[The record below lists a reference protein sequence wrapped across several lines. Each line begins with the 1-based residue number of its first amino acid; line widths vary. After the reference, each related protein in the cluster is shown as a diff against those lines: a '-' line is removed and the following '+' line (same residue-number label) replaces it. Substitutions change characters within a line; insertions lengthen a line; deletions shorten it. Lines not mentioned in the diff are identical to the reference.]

1 MTNMEQQ
8 INETYALQKASLQ
21 RLKNASAA
29 SRIEKLRSIER
40 YMFAHK
46 QDLFDALYSDF
57 KKPSS
62 EVIIGELLGVKK
74 EINHMIKH
82 VKSWMKP
89 QKVGT
94 PLMLVGT
101 QGYIQLEPKGMCLII
116 APWNY
121 PFNLAIN
128 PMVHAIAAGNAVML
142 KPSELSE
149 HTSAFIKKMITAL
162 FDPSE
167 VAVFEGDAA
176 VSTYLLAQ
184 KFDHIFFTGS
194 PMIGKIVMEA
204 ASKHLCSV
212 TLELGGKSPAIV
224 DESADIVASA
234 NKIAWGKFLNN
245 GQTCIAP
252 DYLYLHEKVNFQVL
266 QALENAITTFYGSGK
281 DIATNK
287 DYARIVNKRHF
298 ARIKQLVDDAL
309 SQGAKILTGG
319 DFDESTCFISP
330 TILLNCTHD
339 MQIMQEEIF
348 GPILPVLTFKDE
360 SEITRYLSNEE
371 KPLALYI
378 FSQNQ
383 VFSDYIVQNTSSG
396 SCLVNDCLIQFGHD
410 ELPFGGV
417 NNSGIGKSGGKF
429 GYMEFSHAKSV
440 LVQRTNL
447 VRYFYP
453 PYTIKTKWLLEQVLK
468 WF

>member
-1 MTNMEQQ
+1 MEQQ

-29 SRIEKLRSIER
+29 SRIEKLRSIET
-40 YMFAHK
+40 YMLAHK
-46 QDLFDALYSDF
+46 QDLFDALYADF

-62 EVIIGELLGVKK
+62 EVIIAELLGVKK

-128 PMVHAIAAGNAVML
+128 PLVHAIAAGNAVML

-149 HTSAFIKKMITAL
+149 HTSAFIKRMITAL

-167 VAVFEGDAA
+167 IAVFEGDAA
-176 VSTYLLAQ
+176 VSTYLLVQ

-194 PMIGKIVMEA
+194 PMIGKKVMEA

-224 DESADIVASA
+224 DESADIIASA

-252 DYLYLHEKVNFQVL
+252 DYLYVHEKVNFQVL
-266 QALENAITTFYGSGK
+266 QALENAIATFYGTGK
-281 DIATNK
+281 DIASSK

-298 ARIKQLVDDAL
+298 ARIKQLVDDAV

-348 GPILPVLTFKDE
+348 GPILPVLTFKNE

-371 KPLALYI
+371 KPLALYV
-378 FSQNQ
+378 FSTNQ
-383 VFSDYIVQNTSSG
+383 VFTDYIVQNTSSG

-429 GYMEFSHAKSV
+429 GYLEFSHAKSV

-447 VRYFYP
+447 LRFFYP
-453 PYTIKTKWLLEQVLK
+453 PYTMKTKWLIEQVLK

>member
-1 MTNMEQQ
+1 
-8 INETYALQKASLQ
+8 
-21 RLKNASAA
+21 
-29 SRIEKLRSIER
+29 
-40 YMFAHK
+40 
-46 QDLFDALYSDF
+46 
-57 KKPSS
+57 
-62 EVIIGELLGVKK
+62 
-74 EINHMIKH
+74 
-82 VKSWMKP
+82 MKP

-94 PLMLVGT
+94 PLMLLGT

-128 PMVHAIAAGNAVML
+128 PMVHAIAAGNAVIL

-149 HTSAFIKKMITAL
+149 HTSAFIKKMVTAL

-194 PMIGKIVMEA
+194 PMIGKKVMEA

-252 DYLYLHEKVNFQVL
+252 DYLYVHEKVNFKVL
-266 QALENAITTFYGSGK
+266 QALENAIATFYGSGK
-281 DIATNK
+281 DIATSK

-348 GPILPVLTFKDE
+348 GPILPVLTFKNE

-383 VFSDYIVQNTSSG
+383 VFTDYIVQNTSSG

-429 GYMEFSHAKSV
+429 GYMEFSHSKSV

-447 VRYFYP
+447 LRFFYP
-453 PYTIKTKWLLEQVLK
+453 PYTIKTKWLIEQVLK

>member
-1 MTNMEQQ
+1 MEQQ

-21 RLKNASAA
+21 RLKNASASA
-29 SRIEKLRSIER
+29 RIEKLRAIER

-46 QDLFDALYSDF
+46 QDLFDALYADF

-74 EINHMIKH
+74 EINYMIKH

-89 QKVGT
+89 QRVGT
-94 PLMLVGT
+94 PLMLLGT
-101 QGYIQLEPKGMCLII
+101 QGHIQLEPKGMCLII

-128 PMVHAIAAGNAVML
+128 PLVHAIAAGNAVIL

-149 HTSAFIKKMITAL
+149 HTSAFIKKMITSL
-162 FDPSE
+162 FDPAE
-167 VAVFEGDAA
+167 VAVFEGDASVA
-176 VSTYLLAQ
+176 SYLLEQ

-194 PMIGKIVMEA
+194 PMIGKKVMEA
-204 ASKHLCSV
+204 AAKHLCSV

-224 DESADIVASA
+224 DESADITASA
-234 NKIAWGKFLNN
+234 QKIAWGKFLNN

-252 DYLYLHEKVNFQVL
+252 DYLFIHEKVNFKFL
-266 QALENAITTFYGSGK
+266 QALEETIANFYGVGK
-281 DIATNK
+281 DIASSK

-298 ARIKQLVDDAL
+298 ARIKSLFDDAIE
-309 SQGAKILTGG
+309 QGAKVLMGG

-330 TILLNCTHD
+330 TILTHCSPD
-339 MQIMQEEIF
+339 MLIMQEEIF
-348 GPILPVLTFKDE
+348 GPLLPVMTFKLE
-360 SEITRYLSNEE
+360 EEITRYLSKEE
-371 KPLALYI
+371 KPLALYV

-383 VFSDYIVQNTSSG
+383 VFSDFIVQNTSSG
-396 SCLVNDCLIQFGHD
+396 SCLINDCLIQFGHD

-429 GYMEFSHAKSV
+429 GYLEFSHAKSV
-440 LVQRTNL
+440 LIQRTNL
-447 VRYFYP
+447 LRFFYP
-453 PYTIKTKWLLEQVLK
+453 PYTLKTKWLIEQVLK

>member
-1 MTNMEQQ
+1 MEQQ
-8 INETYALQKASLQ
+8 INAIYALQKSSLQ

-29 SRIEKLRSIER
+29 SRIEKLRSIET
-40 YMFAHK
+40 YMLAHK
-46 QDLFDALYSDF
+46 QSLFDALYADF
-57 KKPSS
+57 RKPSS
-62 EVIIGELLGVKK
+62 EVIIAELLGVKK
-74 EINHMIKH
+74 EINYMIKH
-82 VKSWMKP
+82 LKSWMKP

-94 PLMLVGT
+94 PLMLMGT
-101 QGYIQLEPKGMCLII
+101 QGQIQLEPKGMCLII

-128 PMVHAIAAGNAVML
+128 PLVHAIAAGNAIML
-142 KPSELSE
+142 KPSEMSE
-149 HTSAFIKKMITAL
+149 HTSAFINKMITAL
-162 FDPSE
+162 FDSSE
-167 VAVFEGDAA
+167 VAVFEGDASVA
-176 VSTYLLAQ
+176 SYLLEQ

-194 PMIGKIVMEA
+194 PMIGKKVMEA

-224 DESADIVASA
+224 DESADISSSA
-234 NKIAWGKFLNN
+234 QKIAWGKFLNN

-252 DYLYLHEKVNFQVL
+252 DFLYVHEKVNFQFL
-266 QALENAITTFYGSGK
+266 QALELSIASFYGTGSE
-281 DIATNK
+281 IATSK

-298 ARIKQLVDDAL
+298 NRIKHLVDEAVL
-309 SQGAKILTGG
+309 QGAKILIGG
-319 DFDESTCFISP
+319 DFDESTCFMSP
-330 TILLNCTHD
+330 TILTNCTID

-348 GPILPVLTFKDE
+348 GPILPVMTFKNE
-360 SEITRYLSNEE
+360 VEITGYLSREE

-383 VFSDYIVQNTSSG
+383 IFSDFIVQNTSSG
-396 SCLVNDCLIQFGHD
+396 SCLINDCLIQFGHD

-429 GYMEFSHAKSV
+429 GFLEFSHAKSV

-453 PYTIKTKWLLEQVLK
+453 PYTAKRKWLIEQVLK

>member
-1 MTNMEQQ
+1 MEQQ
-8 INETYALQKASLQ
+8 INAIYALQKSSLQ

-29 SRIEKLRSIER
+29 SRIEKLRSIET
-40 YMFAHK
+40 YMLAHK
-46 QDLFDALYSDF
+46 QSLFDALYADF
-57 KKPSS
+57 RKPSS
-62 EVIIGELLGVKK
+62 EVIIAELLGVKK
-74 EINHMIKH
+74 EINYMIKH
-82 VKSWMKP
+82 LKSWMKP

-94 PLMLVGT
+94 PLMLIGT
-101 QGYIQLEPKGMCLII
+101 QGQIQLEPKGMCLII

-128 PMVHAIAAGNAVML
+128 PLVHAIAAGNAIML
-142 KPSELSE
+142 KPSEMSE
-149 HTSAFIKKMITAL
+149 HTSAFINKMITAL

-167 VAVFEGDAA
+167 VAVFEGDASVA
-176 VSTYLLAQ
+176 SYLLEQ

-194 PMIGKIVMEA
+194 PMIGKKVMEA

-224 DESADIVASA
+224 DESADISSSA
-234 NKIAWGKFLNN
+234 QKIAWGKFLNN

-252 DYLYLHEKVNFQVL
+252 DFLYVHEKVNFQFL
-266 QALENAITTFYGSGK
+266 QALEQSIASFYGTGSE
-281 DIATNK
+281 IAKSK

-298 ARIKQLVDDAL
+298 NRIKHLFDEAVL
-309 SQGAKILTGG
+309 QGAKVLIGG
-319 DFDESTCFISP
+319 DFDESTCFMSP
-330 TILLNCTHD
+330 TILTNCNVD

-348 GPILPVLTFKDE
+348 GPILPVITFKNE
-360 SEITRYLSNEE
+360 VEITGYLSREE

-383 VFSDYIVQNTSSG
+383 IFSDFIVQNTSSG
-396 SCLVNDCLIQFGHD
+396 SCLINDCLIQFGHD

-429 GYMEFSHAKSV
+429 GFLEFSHAKSV
-440 LVQRTNL
+440 LVQKTNF

-453 PYTIKTKWLLEQVLK
+453 PYTAKRKWLIEQVLK

>member
-1 MTNMEQQ
+1 MEQQ

-29 SRIEKLRSIER
+29 SRIEKLRSIET
-40 YMFAHK
+40 YMLAHK
-46 QDLFDALYSDF
+46 QDLFDALYADF

-62 EVIIGELLGVKK
+62 EVIIAELLGVKK

-94 PLMLVGT
+94 PLMLLGT

-128 PMVHAIAAGNAVML
+128 PLVHAIAAGNAVML

-149 HTSAFIKKMITAL
+149 HTSAFIKRMITAL

-194 PMIGKIVMEA
+194 PMIGKKVMEA

-224 DESADIVASA
+224 DESADIIASA
-234 NKIAWGKFLNN
+234 NKIAWGKYLNN

-252 DYLYLHEKVNFQVL
+252 DYLYVHEKVNFQVL
-266 QALENAITTFYGSGK
+266 QALENAIATFYGTGK
-281 DIATNK
+281 DIALNK

-298 ARIKQLVDDAL
+298 ARIKQLVDDAV

-348 GPILPVLTFKDE
+348 GPILPVLTFKNE
-360 SEITRYLSNEE
+360 SEITRYLSTEE
-371 KPLALYI
+371 KPLALYV
-378 FSQNQ
+378 FSTNQ
-383 VFSDYIVQNTSSG
+383 VFTDYIVQNTSSG

-429 GYMEFSHAKSV
+429 GYLEFSHAKSV

-447 VRYFYP
+447 LRFFYP
-453 PYTIKTKWLLEQVLK
+453 PYTMKTKWLIEQVLK

>member
-1 MTNMEQQ
+1 
-8 INETYALQKASLQ
+8 
-21 RLKNASAA
+21 
-29 SRIEKLRSIER
+29 
-40 YMFAHK
+40 
-46 QDLFDALYSDF
+46 
-57 KKPSS
+57 
-62 EVIIGELLGVKK
+62 
-74 EINHMIKH
+74 
-82 VKSWMKP
+82 
-89 QKVGT
+89 
-94 PLMLVGT
+94 
-101 QGYIQLEPKGMCLII
+101 
-116 APWNY
+116 
-121 PFNLAIN
+121 
-128 PMVHAIAAGNAVML
+128 
-142 KPSELSE
+142 
-149 HTSAFIKKMITAL
+149 
-162 FDPSE
+162 
-167 VAVFEGDAA
+167 
-176 VSTYLLAQ
+176 
-184 KFDHIFFTGS
+184 
-194 PMIGKIVMEA
+194 MIGKKVMEA

-252 DYLYLHEKVNFQVL
+252 DYLYVHEKVNFQVL
-266 QALENAITTFYGSGK
+266 QALENAIATFYGIGK
-281 DIATNK
+281 DIATSK

-319 DFDESTCFISP
+319 DFDEYTCFISP

-383 VFSDYIVQNTSSG
+383 VFTDYIVQNTSSG

-429 GYMEFSHAKSV
+429 GYLEFSHAKSV

-447 VRYFYP
+447 LRFFYP
-453 PYTIKTKWLLEQVLK
+453 PYTIKTKWLIEQVLK

>member
-1 MTNMEQQ
+1 MEQQ
-8 INETYALQKASLQ
+8 INTIHALQKSSLQ

-29 SRIEKLRSIER
+29 SRIEKLRSIET

-46 QDLFDALYSDF
+46 QLLCDALYADF
-57 KKPSS
+57 RKPST
-62 EVIIGELLGVKK
+62 EVIIAELLGVKK
-74 EINHMIKH
+74 EINYMIKH
-82 VKSWMKP
+82 LKSWMKP

-94 PLMLVGT
+94 PLMLMGT
-101 QGYIQLEPKGMCLII
+101 HGQIQLEPKGMCLII

-128 PMVHAIAAGNAVML
+128 PLVHAIAAGNAIML
-142 KPSELSE
+142 KPSEMSE
-149 HTSAFIKKMITAL
+149 HTSAFINKMITAL

-167 VAVFEGDAA
+167 VAVFEGDASVA
-176 VSTYLLAQ
+176 SYLLEQ

-194 PMIGKIVMEA
+194 PVIGKKVMEA

-224 DESADIVASA
+224 DESAEISSSA
-234 NKIAWGKFLNN
+234 QKIAWGKFLNN

-252 DYLYLHEKVNFQVL
+252 DYLYVHEKINFQFL
-266 QALENAITTFYGSGK
+266 QALEHAIAGFYGTGSE
-281 DIATNK
+281 IATSK

-298 ARIKQLVDDAL
+298 NRIKHLVDEAVSL
-309 SQGAKILTGG
+309 GAKILIGG
-319 DFDESTCFISP
+319 DFDESTCFMSP
-330 TILLNCTHD
+330 TILTNCTID

-348 GPILPVLTFKDE
+348 GPILPVMTFKNE
-360 SEITRYLSNEE
+360 VEITGYLSQEE

-383 VFSDYIVQNTSSG
+383 IFSDFIIQNTSSG
-396 SCLVNDCLIQFGHD
+396 SCLINDCLIQFGHD

-429 GYMEFSHAKSV
+429 GFLEFSHAKSV

-453 PYTIKTKWLLEQVLK
+453 PYTAKRKWLIEQVLK

>member
-1 MTNMEQQ
+1 MEQQ

-29 SRIEKLRSIER
+29 SRIEKLRSIET
-40 YMFAHK
+40 YMLAHK
-46 QDLFDALYSDF
+46 QDLFDALYADF

-62 EVIIGELLGVKK
+62 EVIIAELLGVKK

-128 PMVHAIAAGNAVML
+128 PLVHAIAAGNAVML

-149 HTSAFIKKMITAL
+149 HTSAFIKRMITAL

-167 VAVFEGDAA
+167 IAVFEGDAT

-194 PMIGKIVMEA
+194 PMIGKKVMEA

-224 DESADIVASA
+224 DESADIIASA

-252 DYLYLHEKVNFQVL
+252 DYLYVHEKVNFQVL
-266 QALENAITTFYGSGK
+266 QALENAIATFYGTGK
-281 DIATNK
+281 DIASSK

-298 ARIKQLVDDAL
+298 ARIKQLVDDAV

-348 GPILPVLTFKDE
+348 GPILPVLTFKNE
-360 SEITRYLSNEE
+360 TEITRYLSNEE
-371 KPLALYI
+371 KPLALYV
-378 FSQNQ
+378 FSTNQ
-383 VFSDYIVQNTSSG
+383 VFTDYIVQNTSSG

-429 GYMEFSHAKSV
+429 GYLEFSHAKSV

-447 VRYFYP
+447 LRFFYP
-453 PYTIKTKWLLEQVLK
+453 PYTMKTKWLIEQVLK

>member
-1 MTNMEQQ
+1 MEQQ
-8 INETYALQKASLQ
+8 INTIHALQKSSLQ

-29 SRIEKLRSIER
+29 SRIEKLRSIET
-40 YMFAHK
+40 YMLAHK
-46 QDLFDALYSDF
+46 QLLCDALYADF
-57 KKPSS
+57 RKPST
-62 EVIIGELLGVKK
+62 EVIIAELLGVKK
-74 EINHMIKH
+74 EINYMIKH
-82 VKSWMKP
+82 LKSWMRP

-94 PLMLVGT
+94 PLMLMGT
-101 QGYIQLEPKGMCLII
+101 HGQIQLEPKGMCLII

-128 PMVHAIAAGNAVML
+128 PLVHAIAAGNAIML
-142 KPSELSE
+142 KPSEMSE
-149 HTSAFIKKMITAL
+149 HTSAFINKMITAL

-167 VAVFEGDAA
+167 VAVFEGDASVA
-176 VSTYLLAQ
+176 GYLLEQ

-194 PMIGKIVMEA
+194 PVIGKKVMEA

-224 DESADIVASA
+224 DESAEISSSA
-234 NKIAWGKFLNN
+234 QKIAWGKFLNN

-252 DYLYLHEKVNFQVL
+252 DYLYVHEKINFQFL
-266 QALENAITTFYGSGK
+266 QALEHAIAGFYGTGSE
-281 DIATNK
+281 IATSK

-298 ARIKQLVDDAL
+298 NRIKHLVDEAVL
-309 SQGAKILTGG
+309 LGAKILIGG
-319 DFDESTCFISP
+319 DFDESTCFMSP
-330 TILLNCTHD
+330 TILTNCTID

-348 GPILPVLTFKDE
+348 GPILPVMTFKNE
-360 SEITRYLSNEE
+360 VEITGYLSQEE

-383 VFSDYIVQNTSSG
+383 IFSDFIIQNTSSG
-396 SCLVNDCLIQFGHD
+396 SCLINDCLIQFGHD

-429 GYMEFSHAKSV
+429 GFLEFSHAKSV

-453 PYTIKTKWLLEQVLK
+453 PYTAKRKWLIEQVLK

>member
-1 MTNMEQQ
+1 MEQQ
-8 INETYALQKASLQ
+8 INAIYALQKSSLQ

-29 SRIEKLRSIER
+29 SRIEKLRSIET
-40 YMFAHK
+40 YMLAHK
-46 QDLFDALYSDF
+46 QSLFDALYADF
-57 KKPSS
+57 RKPSS
-62 EVIIGELLGVKK
+62 EVIIAELLGVKK
-74 EINHMIKH
+74 EINYMIKH
-82 VKSWMKP
+82 LKSWMKP

-94 PLMLVGT
+94 PLMLMGT
-101 QGYIQLEPKGMCLII
+101 QGQIQLEPKGMCLII

-128 PMVHAIAAGNAVML
+128 PLVHAIAAGNAIML
-142 KPSELSE
+142 KPSEMSE
-149 HTSAFIKKMITAL
+149 HTSAFINIMITAL
-162 FDPSE
+162 FDSSE
-167 VAVFEGDAA
+167 VAVFEGDASVA
-176 VSTYLLAQ
+176 SYLLEQ

-194 PMIGKIVMEA
+194 PMIGKKVMEA

-224 DESADIVASA
+224 DESADISSSA
-234 NKIAWGKFLNN
+234 QKIAWGKFLNN

-252 DYLYLHEKVNFQVL
+252 DYLYVHEKVNFQFL
-266 QALENAITTFYGSGK
+266 QALELSIASFYGTGSE
-281 DIATNK
+281 IATSK

-298 ARIKQLVDDAL
+298 NRIKHLVDEAVL
-309 SQGAKILTGG
+309 QGAKILIGG
-319 DFDESTCFISP
+319 DFDESTCFMSP
-330 TILLNCTHD
+330 TILTNCTID

-348 GPILPVLTFKDE
+348 GPILPVMTFKNE
-360 SEITRYLSNEE
+360 VEITGYLSREE

-383 VFSDYIVQNTSSG
+383 IFSDFIVQNTSSG
-396 SCLVNDCLIQFGHD
+396 SCLINDCLIQFGHD

-429 GYMEFSHAKSV
+429 GFLEFSHAKSV

-453 PYTIKTKWLLEQVLK
+453 PYTAKRKWLIEQVLK

>member
-1 MTNMEQQ
+1 MEQQ
-8 INETYALQKASLQ
+8 INTIHALQKSSLQ

-29 SRIEKLRSIER
+29 SRIEKLRSIET
-40 YMFAHK
+40 YMLAHK
-46 QDLFDALYSDF
+46 QLLCDALYADF
-57 KKPSS
+57 RKPNT
-62 EVIIGELLGVKK
+62 EVIIAELLGVKK
-74 EINHMIKH
+74 EINYMIKH
-82 VKSWMKP
+82 LKSWMRP

-94 PLMLVGT
+94 PLMLMGT
-101 QGYIQLEPKGMCLII
+101 HGQIQLEPKGMCLII

-128 PMVHAIAAGNAVML
+128 PLVHAIAAGNAIML
-142 KPSELSE
+142 KPSEMSE
-149 HTSAFIKKMITAL
+149 HTSAFINKMITAL

-167 VAVFEGDAA
+167 VAVFEGDASVA
-176 VSTYLLAQ
+176 GYLLEQ

-194 PMIGKIVMEA
+194 PVIGKKVMEA

-224 DESADIVASA
+224 DESAEISSSA
-234 NKIAWGKFLNN
+234 QKIAWGKFLNN

-252 DYLYLHEKVNFQVL
+252 DYLYVHEKINFQFL
-266 QALENAITTFYGSGK
+266 QALEHAIAGFYGTGSE
-281 DIATNK
+281 IATSK

-298 ARIKQLVDDAL
+298 NRIKHLVDEAVSL
-309 SQGAKILTGG
+309 GAKILIGG
-319 DFDESTCFISP
+319 DFDESTCFMSP
-330 TILLNCTHD
+330 TILTNCTIN

-348 GPILPVLTFKDE
+348 GPILPVMTFKNE
-360 SEITRYLSNEE
+360 VEITGYLSQEE

-383 VFSDYIVQNTSSG
+383 IFSDFIIQNTSSG
-396 SCLVNDCLIQFGHD
+396 SCLINDCLIQFGHD

-429 GYMEFSHAKSV
+429 GFLEFSHAKSV

-453 PYTIKTKWLLEQVLK
+453 PYTAKRKWLIEQVLK

>member
-1 MTNMEQQ
+1 MEQQ
-8 INETYALQKASLQ
+8 INAIYALQKSSLQ

-29 SRIEKLRSIER
+29 SRIEKLRSIET
-40 YMFAHK
+40 YMLAHK
-46 QDLFDALYSDF
+46 QSLFDALYADF
-57 KKPSS
+57 RKPSS
-62 EVIIGELLGVKK
+62 EVIIAELLGVKK
-74 EINHMIKH
+74 EINYMIKH
-82 VKSWMKP
+82 LKSWMKP

-94 PLMLVGT
+94 PLMLLGT
-101 QGYIQLEPKGMCLII
+101 QGQIQLEPKGMCLII

-128 PMVHAIAAGNAVML
+128 PLVHAIAAGNAIML
-142 KPSELSE
+142 KPSEMSE
-149 HTSAFIKKMITAL
+149 HTSAFINKMITAL

-167 VAVFEGDAA
+167 VAVFEGDASVA
-176 VSTYLLAQ
+176 SYLLEQ

-194 PMIGKIVMEA
+194 PMIGKKVMEA

-224 DESADIVASA
+224 DESADISSSA
-234 NKIAWGKFLNN
+234 QKIAWGKFLNN

-252 DYLYLHEKVNFQVL
+252 DFLYVHEKVNFQFL
-266 QALENAITTFYGSGK
+266 QALEHAIAGFYGTGSE
-281 DIATNK
+281 IAKSK

-298 ARIKQLVDDAL
+298 NRIKHLFDEAVL
-309 SQGAKILTGG
+309 QGAKVLIGG
-319 DFDESTCFISP
+319 DFDESTCFMSP
-330 TILLNCTHD
+330 TILTNCTID

-348 GPILPVLTFKDE
+348 GPILPVLTFKNE
-360 SEITRYLSNEE
+360 VEITGYLSREE
-371 KPLALYI
+371 KPLSLYI

-383 VFSDYIVQNTSSG
+383 IFSDFIVQNTSSG
-396 SCLVNDCLIQFGHD
+396 SCLINDCLIQFGHD

-429 GYMEFSHAKSV
+429 GFLEFSHAKSV
-440 LVQRTNL
+440 LVQKTNF

-453 PYTIKTKWLLEQVLK
+453 PYTAKRKWLIEQVLK

>member
-29 SRIEKLRSIER
+29 SRIEKLRSIET
-40 YMFAHK
+40 YMLAHK
-46 QDLFDALYSDF
+46 QDLFDALYADF

-62 EVIIGELLGVKK
+62 EVIIAELLGVKK

-128 PMVHAIAAGNAVML
+128 PLVHAIAAGNAVML

-167 VAVFEGDAA
+167 VAVFEGDAT

-194 PMIGKIVMEA
+194 PMIGKKVMEA

-252 DYLYLHEKVNFQVL
+252 DYLYVHEKVNFQVL
-266 QALENAITTFYGSGK
+266 QALENAIAMFYGSGK
-281 DIATNK
+281 DIATSK

-330 TILLNCTHD
+330 TILLNCTHE

-383 VFSDYIVQNTSSG
+383 VFTDYIVQNTSSG

-429 GYMEFSHAKSV
+429 GYLEFSHAKSV

-447 VRYFYP
+447 LRFFYP
-453 PYTIKTKWLLEQVLK
+453 PYTIKTKWLIEQVLK

>member
-1 MTNMEQQ
+1 MEQQ

-29 SRIEKLRSIER
+29 SRIEKLRSIET
-40 YMFAHK
+40 YMLAHK
-46 QDLFDALYSDF
+46 QDLFDALYADF

-62 EVIIGELLGVKK
+62 EVIIAELLGVKK
-74 EINHMIKH
+74 EINYMIKH

-94 PLMLVGT
+94 PLMLMGT
-101 QGYIQLEPKGMCLII
+101 QGHIQLEPKGMCLII

-128 PMVHAIAAGNAVML
+128 PLVHAIAAGNAVIL

-149 HTSAFIKKMITAL
+149 HTSAFIKKMITSL

-167 VAVFEGDAA
+167 VAVFEGDASVA
-176 VSTYLLAQ
+176 SYLLEQ

-194 PMIGKIVMEA
+194 PMIGKKVMEA
-204 ASKHLCSV
+204 AAKHLCSV

-234 NKIAWGKFLNN
+234 QKIAWGKFLNN

-252 DYLYLHEKVNFQVL
+252 DYLYIHEKVNFQFL
-266 QALENAITTFYGSGK
+266 QALEQTIANFYGVGK
-281 DIATNK
+281 DIAGSK

-298 ARIKQLVDDAL
+298 ARIKSLVDDAIL
-309 SQGAKILTGG
+309 QGAKVLTGG
-319 DFDESTCFISP
+319 EFDEATCFISP
-330 TILLNCTHD
+330 TILINCTHD

-348 GPILPVLTFKDE
+348 GPILPVMTFKHEAD
-360 SEITRYLSNEE
+360 ITRYLSQEE
-371 KPLALYI
+371 KPLALYV
-378 FSQNQ
+378 FSQNK
-383 VFSDYIVQNTSSG
+383 VFSDFIVQNTSSG
-396 SCLVNDCLIQFGHD
+396 SCLINDCLIQFGHD

-429 GYMEFSHAKSV
+429 GFLEFSHAKSV

-453 PYTIKTKWLLEQVLK
+453 PYTLKRKWLIEQVLK

>member
-1 MTNMEQQ
+1 MEQQ

-29 SRIEKLRSIER
+29 SRIEKLRSIET
-40 YMFAHK
+40 YMLAHK
-46 QDLFDALYSDF
+46 QDLFDALYADF

-62 EVIIGELLGVKK
+62 EVIIAELLGVKK

-94 PLMLVGT
+94 PLMLLGT

-128 PMVHAIAAGNAVML
+128 PLVHAIAAGNAVML

-149 HTSAFIKKMITAL
+149 HTSAFIKRMITSL

-194 PMIGKIVMEA
+194 PMIGKKVMEA

-224 DESADIVASA
+224 DESADIIASA
-234 NKIAWGKFLNN
+234 NKIAWGKYLNN

-252 DYLYLHEKVNFQVL
+252 DYLYVHEKVNFQVL
-266 QALENAITTFYGSGK
+266 QALENAIATFYGTGK
-281 DIATNK
+281 DIALNK

-298 ARIKQLVDDAL
+298 ARIKQLVDDAV

-348 GPILPVLTFKDE
+348 GPILPVLTFKNE
-360 SEITRYLSNEE
+360 SEITRYLSTEE
-371 KPLALYI
+371 KPLALYV
-378 FSQNQ
+378 FSTNQ
-383 VFSDYIVQNTSSG
+383 VFTDYIVQNTSSG

-429 GYMEFSHAKSV
+429 GYLEFSHAKSV

-447 VRYFYP
+447 LRFFYP
-453 PYTIKTKWLLEQVLK
+453 PYTMKTKWLIEQVLK

>member
-1 MTNMEQQ
+1 MEQQ
-8 INETYALQKASLQ
+8 INTIHALQKSSLQ

-29 SRIEKLRSIER
+29 SRIEKLRSIET
-40 YMFAHK
+40 YMLAHK
-46 QDLFDALYSDF
+46 QLLCDALYADF
-57 KKPSS
+57 RKPST
-62 EVIIGELLGVKK
+62 EVIIAELLGVKK
-74 EINHMIKH
+74 EINYMIKH
-82 VKSWMKP
+82 LKSWMRP

-94 PLMLVGT
+94 PLMLMGT
-101 QGYIQLEPKGMCLII
+101 HGQIQLEPKGMCLII

-128 PMVHAIAAGNAVML
+128 PLVHAIAAGNAIML
-142 KPSELSE
+142 KPSEMSE
-149 HTSAFIKKMITAL
+149 HTSAFINKMITAL

-167 VAVFEGDAA
+167 VAVFEGDASVA
-176 VSTYLLAQ
+176 GYLLEQ

-194 PMIGKIVMEA
+194 PVIGKKVMEA

-224 DESADIVASA
+224 DESAEISSSA
-234 NKIAWGKFLNN
+234 QKIAWGKFLNN

-252 DYLYLHEKVNFQVL
+252 DYLYVHEKINFQFL
-266 QALENAITTFYGSGK
+266 QALEYAIAGFYGTGSE
-281 DIATNK
+281 IATSK

-298 ARIKQLVDDAL
+298 NRIKHLVDEAVSL
-309 SQGAKILTGG
+309 GAKILIGG
-319 DFDESTCFISP
+319 DFDESTCFMSP
-330 TILLNCTHD
+330 TILTNCTID

-348 GPILPVLTFKDE
+348 GPILPVMTFKNE
-360 SEITRYLSNEE
+360 VEITGYLSQEE

-383 VFSDYIVQNTSSG
+383 IFSDFIIQNTSSG
-396 SCLVNDCLIQFGHD
+396 SCLINDCLIQFGHD

-429 GYMEFSHAKSV
+429 GFLEFSHAKSV

-453 PYTIKTKWLLEQVLK
+453 PYTAKRKWLIEQVLK

>member
-1 MTNMEQQ
+1 MEQQ
-8 INETYALQKASLQ
+8 INEIYALQKSSLQ

-29 SRIEKLRSIER
+29 SRIEKLRAIET
-40 YMFAHK
+40 YMLAHK
-46 QDLFDALYSDF
+46 QSLFDALYADF
-57 KKPSS
+57 RKPSS
-62 EVIIGELLGVKK
+62 EVIIAELLGVKK
-74 EINHMIKH
+74 EINYMIKH
-82 VKSWMKP
+82 LKSWMKP

-94 PLMLVGT
+94 PLMLLGT
-101 QGYIQLEPKGMCLII
+101 QGQIQLEPKGMCLII

-128 PMVHAIAAGNAVML
+128 PLVHAIAAGNAIML
-142 KPSELSE
+142 KPSEMSE
-149 HTSAFIKKMITAL
+149 HTSAFINKMITAL

-167 VAVFEGDAA
+167 VAVFEGDASVA
-176 VSTYLLAQ
+176 SFLLEQ

-194 PMIGKIVMEA
+194 PMIGKKVMEA

-224 DESADIVASA
+224 DESADITSSA
-234 NKIAWGKFLNN
+234 QKIAWGKFLNN

-252 DYLYLHEKVNFQVL
+252 DYLYVHEKINFQFL
-266 QALENAITTFYGSGK
+266 QALELAIASFYGTGSE
-281 DIATNK
+281 IAKSK

-298 ARIKQLVDDAL
+298 NRIKHLVDEAVL
-309 SQGAKILTGG
+309 HGAKILLGG
-319 DFDESTCFISP
+319 DFDESTCFMSP
-330 TILLNCTHD
+330 TILTNCTID

-348 GPILPVLTFKDE
+348 GPILPVMTFKNE
-360 SEITRYLSNEE
+360 VEITGYLSREE

-383 VFSDYIVQNTSSG
+383 IFSDFIVQNTSSG
-396 SCLVNDCLIQFGHD
+396 SCLINDCLIQFGHD

-429 GYMEFSHAKSV
+429 GFLEFSHAKSV
-440 LVQRTNL
+440 LVQKTNF

-453 PYTIKTKWLLEQVLK
+453 PYTAKRKWILEQVLK

>member
-1 MTNMEQQ
+1 MEQQ
-8 INETYALQKASLQ
+8 IKTIHALQKSSLQ

-29 SRIEKLRSIER
+29 SRIEKLRSIET
-40 YMFAHK
+40 YMLAHK
-46 QDLFDALYSDF
+46 QLLCDALYADF
-57 KKPSS
+57 RKPST
-62 EVIIGELLGVKK
+62 EVIIAELLGVKK
-74 EINHMIKH
+74 EINYMIKH
-82 VKSWMKP
+82 LKSWMRP

-94 PLMLVGT
+94 PLMLMGT
-101 QGYIQLEPKGMCLII
+101 HGQIQLEPKGMCLII

-128 PMVHAIAAGNAVML
+128 PLVHAIAAGNAIML
-142 KPSELSE
+142 KPSEMSE
-149 HTSAFIKKMITAL
+149 HTSAFINKMITAL

-167 VAVFEGDAA
+167 VAVFEGDASVA
-176 VSTYLLAQ
+176 SYLLEQ

-194 PMIGKIVMEA
+194 PVIGKKVMEA

-212 TLELGGKSPAIV
+212 TLELGGKSPAII
-224 DESADIVASA
+224 DESAEISSSA
-234 NKIAWGKFLNN
+234 QKIAWGKFLNN

-252 DYLYLHEKVNFQVL
+252 DYLYVHEKINFQFL
-266 QALENAITTFYGSGK
+266 QALEHAIAGFYGTGSE
-281 DIATNK
+281 IATSK

-298 ARIKQLVDDAL
+298 NRIKHLVDEAVL
-309 SQGAKILTGG
+309 LGAKILIGG
-319 DFDESTCFISP
+319 DFDESTCFMSP
-330 TILLNCTHD
+330 TILTNCTID

-348 GPILPVLTFKDE
+348 GPILPVMTFKNE
-360 SEITRYLSNEE
+360 VEITGYLSQEE

-383 VFSDYIVQNTSSG
+383 IFSDFIIQNTSSG
-396 SCLVNDCLIQFGHD
+396 SCLINDCLIQFGHD

-429 GYMEFSHAKSV
+429 GFLEFSHAKSV

-453 PYTIKTKWLLEQVLK
+453 PYTAKRKWLIEQVLI

>member
-1 MTNMEQQ
+1 MEQQ
-8 INETYALQKASLQ
+8 INTIHALQKSSLQ

-29 SRIEKLRSIER
+29 SRIEKLRSIET
-40 YMFAHK
+40 YMLAHK
-46 QDLFDALYSDF
+46 QLLCDALYADF
-57 KKPSS
+57 RKPST
-62 EVIIGELLGVKK
+62 EVIIAELLGVKK
-74 EINHMIKH
+74 EINYMIKH
-82 VKSWMKP
+82 LKSWMRP

-94 PLMLVGT
+94 PLMLMGT
-101 QGYIQLEPKGMCLII
+101 HGQIQLEPKGMCLII

-128 PMVHAIAAGNAVML
+128 PLVHAIAAGNAIML
-142 KPSELSE
+142 KPSEMSE
-149 HTSAFIKKMITAL
+149 HTSAFINKMITAL

-167 VAVFEGDAA
+167 VAVFEGDASVA
-176 VSTYLLAQ
+176 GYLLEQ

-194 PMIGKIVMEA
+194 PVIGKKVMEA

-224 DESADIVASA
+224 DESAEISSSA
-234 NKIAWGKFLNN
+234 QKIAWGKFLNN

-252 DYLYLHEKVNFQVL
+252 DYLYVHEKINFQFL
-266 QALENAITTFYGSGK
+266 QALEHAIAGFYGTGSE
-281 DIATNK
+281 IATSK

-298 ARIKQLVDDAL
+298 NRIKHLVDEAVSL
-309 SQGAKILTGG
+309 GAKILIGG
-319 DFDESTCFISP
+319 DFDESTCFMSP
-330 TILLNCTHD
+330 TILTNCTID

-348 GPILPVLTFKDE
+348 GPILPVMTFKNE
-360 SEITRYLSNEE
+360 VEITGYLSQEE

-383 VFSDYIVQNTSSG
+383 IFSDFIIQNTSSG
-396 SCLVNDCLIQFGHD
+396 SCLINDCLIQFGHD
-410 ELPFGGV
+410 KLPFGGV

-429 GYMEFSHAKSV
+429 GFLEFSHAKSV

-453 PYTIKTKWLLEQVLK
+453 PYTAKRKWLIEQVLK

>member
-1 MTNMEQQ
+1 MEQQ
-8 INETYALQKASLQ
+8 INTIHALQKSSLQ

-29 SRIEKLRSIER
+29 SRIEKLRSIET
-40 YMFAHK
+40 YMLAHK
-46 QDLFDALYSDF
+46 QLLCDALYADF
-57 KKPSS
+57 RKPST
-62 EVIIGELLGVKK
+62 EVIIAELLGVKK
-74 EINHMIKH
+74 EINYMIKH
-82 VKSWMKP
+82 LKSWMRP

-94 PLMLVGT
+94 PLMLMGT
-101 QGYIQLEPKGMCLII
+101 HGQIQLEPKGMCLII

-128 PMVHAIAAGNAVML
+128 PLVHAIAAGNAIML
-142 KPSELSE
+142 KPSEMSE
-149 HTSAFIKKMITAL
+149 HTSAFINKMITAL

-167 VAVFEGDAA
+167 VAVFEGDASVA
-176 VSTYLLAQ
+176 GYLLEQ

-194 PMIGKIVMEA
+194 PVIGKKVMEA

-224 DESADIVASA
+224 DESAEISSSA
-234 NKIAWGKFLNN
+234 QKIAWGKFLNN

-252 DYLYLHEKVNFQVL
+252 DYLYVHEKINFQFL
-266 QALENAITTFYGSGK
+266 QALEHAIAGFYGTGSE
-281 DIATNK
+281 IATSK

-298 ARIKQLVDDAL
+298 NRIKHLVDEAVL
-309 SQGAKILTGG
+309 LGAKILIGG
-319 DFDESTCFISP
+319 DFDESTCFMSP
-330 TILLNCTHD
+330 TILTNCTID

-348 GPILPVLTFKDE
+348 GPILPVMTFKNE
-360 SEITRYLSNEE
+360 VEITRYLSQEE

-383 VFSDYIVQNTSSG
+383 IFSDFIIQNTSSG
-396 SCLVNDCLIQFGHD
+396 SCLINDCLIQFGHD

-429 GYMEFSHAKSV
+429 GFLEFSHAKSV

-453 PYTIKTKWLLEQVLK
+453 PYTAKRKWLIEQVLK

>member
-1 MTNMEQQ
+1 MEQQ
-8 INETYALQKASLQ
+8 INTIHALQKSSLQ

-29 SRIEKLRSIER
+29 SRIEKLRSIET
-40 YMFAHK
+40 YMLAHK
-46 QDLFDALYSDF
+46 QLLCDALYADF
-57 KKPSS
+57 RKPST
-62 EVIIGELLGVKK
+62 EVIIAELLGVKK
-74 EINHMIKH
+74 EINYMIKH
-82 VKSWMKP
+82 LKSWMKP

-94 PLMLVGT
+94 PLMLMGT
-101 QGYIQLEPKGMCLII
+101 HGQIQLEPKGMCLII

-128 PMVHAIAAGNAVML
+128 PLVHAIAAGNAIML
-142 KPSELSE
+142 KPSEMSE
-149 HTSAFIKKMITAL
+149 HTSAFINKMITAL

-167 VAVFEGDAA
+167 VAVFEGDASVA
-176 VSTYLLAQ
+176 SYLLEQ

-194 PMIGKIVMEA
+194 PVIGKKVMEA

-224 DESADIVASA
+224 DESAEISSSA
-234 NKIAWGKFLNN
+234 QKIAWGKFLNN

-252 DYLYLHEKVNFQVL
+252 DYLYVHEKINFQFL
-266 QALENAITTFYGSGK
+266 QALEHAIAGFYGTGSE
-281 DIATNK
+281 IATSK

-298 ARIKQLVDDAL
+298 NRIKHLVDEAVSL
-309 SQGAKILTGG
+309 GAKILIGG
-319 DFDESTCFISP
+319 DFDESTCFMSP
-330 TILLNCTHD
+330 TILTNCTID

-348 GPILPVLTFKDE
+348 GPILPVMTFKNE
-360 SEITRYLSNEE
+360 VEITGYLSQEE

-383 VFSDYIVQNTSSG
+383 IFSDFIIQNTSSG
-396 SCLVNDCLIQFGHD
+396 SCLINDCLIQFGHD

-429 GYMEFSHAKSV
+429 GFLEFSHAKSV

-453 PYTIKTKWLLEQVLK
+453 PYTAKRKWLIEQVLK

>member
-21 RLKNASAA
+21 RLKNASTA
-29 SRIEKLRSIER
+29 SRIEKLRSIET
-40 YMFAHK
+40 YMLAHK
-46 QDLFDALYSDF
+46 QDLFDALYADF

-62 EVIIGELLGVKK
+62 EVIIAELLGVKK

-128 PMVHAIAAGNAVML
+128 PLVHAIAAGNAVML

-167 VAVFEGDAA
+167 VAVFEGDAT

-194 PMIGKIVMEA
+194 PMIGKKVMEA

-252 DYLYLHEKVNFQVL
+252 DYLYVHEKVNFQVL
-266 QALENAITTFYGSGK
+266 QALENAIAMFYGSGK
-281 DIATNK
+281 DIATSK

-330 TILLNCTHD
+330 TILLNCTHE

-383 VFSDYIVQNTSSG
+383 VFTDYIVQNTSSG

-429 GYMEFSHAKSV
+429 GYLEFSHAKSV

-447 VRYFYP
+447 LRFFYP
-453 PYTIKTKWLLEQVLK
+453 PYTIKTKWLIEQVLK

>member
-1 MTNMEQQ
+1 MEQQ
-8 INETYALQKASLQ
+8 INAIYALQKSSLQ

-29 SRIEKLRSIER
+29 SRIEKLRSIET
-40 YMFAHK
+40 YMLAHK
-46 QDLFDALYSDF
+46 QSLFDALYADF
-57 KKPSS
+57 RKPSS
-62 EVIIGELLGVKK
+62 EVIIAELLGVKK
-74 EINHMIKH
+74 EINYMIKH
-82 VKSWMKP
+82 LKSWMKP

-94 PLMLVGT
+94 PLMLMGT
-101 QGYIQLEPKGMCLII
+101 QGQIQLEPKGMCLII

-128 PMVHAIAAGNAVML
+128 PLVHAIAAGNAIML
-142 KPSELSE
+142 KPSEMSE
-149 HTSAFIKKMITAL
+149 HTSAFINKMITAL
-162 FDPSE
+162 FDSSE
-167 VAVFEGDAA
+167 VAVFEGDASVA
-176 VSTYLLAQ
+176 SYLLEQ

-194 PMIGKIVMEA
+194 PMIGKKVMEA

-224 DESADIVASA
+224 DESADISSSA
-234 NKIAWGKFLNN
+234 QKIAWGKFLNN

-252 DYLYLHEKVNFQVL
+252 DYLYVHEKVNFQFL
-266 QALENAITTFYGSGK
+266 QALELSIASFYGTGSE
-281 DIATNK
+281 IATSK

-298 ARIKQLVDDAL
+298 NRIKHLVDEAVL
-309 SQGAKILTGG
+309 QGAKILIGG
-319 DFDESTCFISP
+319 DFDESTCFMSP
-330 TILLNCTHD
+330 TILTNCTID

-348 GPILPVLTFKDE
+348 GPILPVMTFKNE
-360 SEITRYLSNEE
+360 VEITGYLSREE

-383 VFSDYIVQNTSSG
+383 IFSDFIVQNTSSG
-396 SCLVNDCLIQFGHD
+396 SCLINDCLIQFGHD

-429 GYMEFSHAKSV
+429 GFLEFSHAKSV

-453 PYTIKTKWLLEQVLK
+453 PYTAKRKWLIEQVFK